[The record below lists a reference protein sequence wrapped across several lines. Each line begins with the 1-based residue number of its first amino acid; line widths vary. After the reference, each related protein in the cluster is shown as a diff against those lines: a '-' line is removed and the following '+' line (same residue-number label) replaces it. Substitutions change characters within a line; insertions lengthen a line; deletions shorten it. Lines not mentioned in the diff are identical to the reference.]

1 LVAAREEYFRAR
13 SNGWRFMMNFSFEFR
28 ATAKLPRRE
37 PEADWNALCK
47 LSNHAAFPVFPFE
60 SRKHF
65 QDTEGA
71 A

>member
-1 LVAAREEYFRAR
+1 
-13 SNGWRFMMNFSFEFR
+13 MMNFMFEFR
-28 ATAKLPRRE
+28 ATAKLPQRD